1 MVHSKTSIFEK
12 IVFVTGNA
20 GKFAEIREI
29 LESVGIEAIQ
39 DKGDYPEIQAD
50 DLEPIAAASA
60 KAAADD
66 LGVPVLVDD
75 SGIFIK
81 ALNGFPGP
89 YSRFV
94 EDHLGNPRI
103 LKLME
108 NEMNRDAYF
117 KTVIAFCE
125 PRNEPITFSGIV
137 EGKIA
142 FEERGNGG
150 FGFDPIFDYNG
161 KTFGELG
168 IEFKNTISHRRRAL
182 DKFLE
187 WIRLQSDEV
196 RF

>member
-1 MVHSKTSIFEK
+1 MTKCIPIFEK

-20 GKFAEIREI
+20 GKFAEIKEI
-29 LESVGIEAIQ
+29 LNSVGIEAIQ
-39 DKGDYPEIQAD
+39 NNGDYPEIQAD

-66 LGVPVLVDD
+66 LGIPVLVDD

-94 EDHLGNPRI
+94 EDHLGNPRV

-108 NEMNRDAYF
+108 KETNRDAYF

-125 PRNEPITFSGIV
+125 PGKEPITFAGTV

-142 FEERGNGG
+142 FEERGDGG

-168 IEFKNTISHRRRAL
+168 TEFKNTISHRRRAL

-187 WIRLQSDEV
+187 WLKNGR
-196 RF
+196 

>member
-1 MVHSKTSIFEK
+1 MNAEKVIKKPAYEK

-20 GKFAEIREI
+20 GKFAEIKEI
-29 LESVGIEAIQ
+29 LASVGIEAIQ
-39 DKGDYPEIQAD
+39 RKGDYPEIQAD

-60 KAAADD
+60 KAAAED
-66 LGVPVLVDD
+66 LQIPVLVDD

-108 NEMNRDAYF
+108 NEANRDAYF

-125 PRNEPITFSGIV
+125 PGKAPLTFAGIV

-142 FEERGNGG
+142 FEERGDNG

-161 KTFGELG
+161 KTFGELD
-168 IEFKNTISHRRRAL
+168 IEFKNTVSHRGRAL
-182 DKFLE
+182 DKFIE
-187 WIRLQSDEV
+187 WIKTA
-196 RF
+196 

>member
-1 MVHSKTSIFEK
+1 MVHSKAPIFEK

-20 GKFAEIREI
+20 GKFAEIKDI
-29 LESVGIEAIQ
+29 LKSVGIAAIQ
-39 DKGDYPEIQAD
+39 NKGDYPEIQAD

-66 LGVPVLVDD
+66 LGIPVLVDD
-75 SGIFIK
+75 SGIFIS

-108 NEMNRDAYF
+108 NETNRNAYF

-125 PRNEPITFSGIV
+125 PGKEPITFSGIV

-142 FEERGNGG
+142 FEERGDGG

-187 WIRLQSDEV
+187 WV
-196 RF
+196 RSI

>member
-1 MVHSKTSIFEK
+1 MTPAFEK

-20 GKFAEIREI
+20 GKFAEIKEI
-29 LESVGIEAIQ
+29 LASIGIEAIQ
-39 DKGDYPEIQAD
+39 NKGDYPEIQAD
-50 DLEPIAAASA
+50 DLEPIAAHSA
-60 KAAADD
+60 KAAAEDMEI
-66 LGVPVLVDD
+66 PVMVDD

-94 EDHLGNPRI
+94 EDHLGNPRV

-108 NEMNRDAYF
+108 HETNRDAYF

-125 PRNEPITFSGIV
+125 PGKEPLTFSGRV

-142 FEERGNGG
+142 FEERGAGG

-161 KTFGELG
+161 QTFGELG
-168 IEFKNTISHRRRAL
+168 TEFKNTISHRRRAL
-182 DKFLE
+182 DKFIE
-187 WIRLQSDEV
+187 WAKKQ
-196 RF
+196 

>member
-1 MVHSKTSIFEK
+1 MENQAEAPIRK

-20 GKFAEIREI
+20 GKFSEIKEI
-29 LESVGIEAIQ
+29 LNSVGIEAIQ
-39 DKGDYPEIQAD
+39 NKGDYPEIQAD

-66 LGVPVLVDD
+66 LGIPVLVDD
-75 SGIFIK
+75 SGIFIQ

-108 NEMNRDAYF
+108 NETNRDAFF
-117 KTVIAFCE
+117 KTTIAFCE
-125 PRNEPITFSGIV
+125 PGKKPITFSGIV

-142 FEERGNGG
+142 FEERGDDG

-187 WIRLQSDEV
+187 WIKTQ
-196 RF
+196 

>member
-1 MVHSKTSIFEK
+1 MVHSKTPIFEK
-12 IVFVTGNA
+12 FVFVTGNA
-20 GKFAEIREI
+20 GKFAEIKEI
-29 LESVGIEAIQ
+29 LKSVGIEAVQ
-39 DKGDYPEIQAD
+39 NKGDYPEIQAD
-50 DLEPIAAASA
+50 DLESIAAASA
-60 KAAADD
+60 KAAAED
-66 LGVPVLVDD
+66 LRLPVLVDD
-75 SGIFIK
+75 SGIFIC

-108 NEMNRDAYF
+108 KETNRNAYF

-125 PRNEPITFSGIV
+125 PGKDPITFSGIV

-142 FEERGNGG
+142 FEERGDGG

-187 WIRLQSDEV
+187 WIHSESE
-196 RF
+196 

>member
-1 MVHSKTSIFEK
+1 MENQAEASIRK

-20 GKFAEIREI
+20 GKFAEIKEI
-29 LESVGIEAIQ
+29 LNSVGIEAIQ
-39 DKGDYPEIQAD
+39 NKGDYPEIQAD

-66 LGVPVLVDD
+66 LGIPVLVDD
-75 SGIFIK
+75 SGIFIQ

-108 NEMNRDAYF
+108 NETNRDAFF
-117 KTVIAFCE
+117 KTTIAFCE
-125 PRNEPITFSGIV
+125 PGKEPITFSGIV

-142 FEERGNGG
+142 FEERGDDG

-187 WIRLQSDEV
+187 WIKTQ
-196 RF
+196 

>member
-1 MVHSKTSIFEK
+1 MVHSKAPIFEK

-20 GKFAEIREI
+20 GKFAEIKEI
-29 LESVGIEAIQ
+29 LKSVGIVAIQ
-39 DKGDYPEIQAD
+39 NKGDYPEIQAD

-66 LGVPVLVDD
+66 LGIPVLVDD
-75 SGIFIK
+75 SGIFIS

-103 LKLME
+103 LKLMK
-108 NEMNRDAYF
+108 NETNRDAYF

-125 PRNEPITFSGIV
+125 PEKEPITFSGIV

-142 FEERGNGG
+142 FEEKGDDG

-187 WIRLQSDEV
+187 WLHSKQI
-196 RF
+196 

>member
-1 MVHSKTSIFEK
+1 MTKCIPIFEK

-20 GKFAEIREI
+20 GKFAEIKEI
-29 LESVGIEAIQ
+29 LNSVGIEAIQ
-39 DKGDYPEIQAD
+39 NNGDYPEIQAD

-66 LGVPVLVDD
+66 LGIPVLVDD

-94 EDHLGNPRI
+94 EDHLGNPRV

-108 NEMNRDAYF
+108 KETNRDAYF

-125 PRNEPITFSGIV
+125 PGKEPITFAGTV

-142 FEERGNGG
+142 FEERGDGG

-168 IEFKNTISHRRRAL
+168 TEFKNTISHRRRAL

-187 WIRLQSDEV
+187 WLKNGQ
-196 RF
+196 

>member
-1 MVHSKTSIFEK
+1 MSEKKPAFEK

-20 GKFAEIREI
+20 GKFEEIREI
-29 LESVGIEAIQ
+29 LKTIGIAVIQ
-39 DKGDYPEIQAD
+39 NKGDYPEIQAD

-60 KAAADD
+60 KAAAED
-66 LGVPVLVDD
+66 LKIPVLVDD
-75 SGIFIK
+75 SGIFIH

-94 EDHLGNPRI
+94 EDHLGNPRV

-108 NEMNRDAYF
+108 NEKDRRAYF
-117 KTVIAFCE
+117 KTAVAFCE
-125 PRNEPITFSGIV
+125 PGKEPLTFSGIV

-142 FEERGNGG
+142 FEERGTGG

-168 IEFKNTISHRRRAL
+168 TEFKNTISHRRRAL
-182 DKFLE
+182 DKFIE
-187 WIRLQSDEV
+187 WVKEQ
-196 RF
+196 

>member
-1 MVHSKTSIFEK
+1 MTKCIPIFEK

-20 GKFAEIREI
+20 GKFAEIKEI
-29 LESVGIEAIQ
+29 LKSVGIVAIQ
-39 DKGDYPEIQAD
+39 NKGDYPEIQAD

-66 LGVPVLVDD
+66 LGIPVLVDD
-75 SGIFIK
+75 SGIFIS

-103 LKLME
+103 LKLMK
-108 NEMNRDAYF
+108 NETNRDAYF

-125 PRNEPITFSGIV
+125 PEKEPITFSGIV

-142 FEERGNGG
+142 FEEKGDGG

-187 WIRLQSDEV
+187 WLHSKQI
-196 RF
+196 

>member
-1 MVHSKTSIFEK
+1 MVHSKAPIFEK

-20 GKFAEIREI
+20 GKFAEIKDI
-29 LESVGIEAIQ
+29 LKSVGIAAIQ
-39 DKGDYPEIQAD
+39 NKGDYPEIQAD

-66 LGVPVLVDD
+66 LGIPVLGDD
-75 SGIFIK
+75 SGIFIS

-94 EDHLGNPRI
+94 EDHHGNPRI

-108 NEMNRDAYF
+108 NETNRNAYF

-125 PRNEPITFSGIV
+125 PGKEPITFSGIV

-142 FEERGNGG
+142 FEERGDGG

-187 WIRLQSDEV
+187 WV
-196 RF
+196 RSI

>member
-1 MVHSKTSIFEK
+1 MVHSKAPIFEK

-20 GKFAEIREI
+20 GKFAEIKEI
-29 LESVGIEAIQ
+29 LKSVGIVAIQ
-39 DKGDYPEIQAD
+39 NKGDYPEIQAD

-66 LGVPVLVDD
+66 LGIPVLVDD
-75 SGIFIK
+75 SGIFIS

-103 LKLME
+103 LKLMK
-108 NEMNRDAYF
+108 NETNRDAYF

-125 PRNEPITFSGIV
+125 PEKEPITFSGIV

-142 FEERGNGG
+142 FEEKGDGG

-187 WIRLQSDEV
+187 WLHSKQI
-196 RF
+196 

>member
-1 MVHSKTSIFEK
+1 MVHSKAPIFEK
-12 IVFVTGNA
+12 IVFVTGNV
-20 GKFAEIREI
+20 GKFAEIKGI
-29 LESVGIEAIQ
+29 LKSVGIDAVQ
-39 DKGDYPEIQAD
+39 NKGDYPEIQAD

-66 LGVPVLVDD
+66 LGIPVLVDD

-125 PRNEPITFSGIV
+125 PGKEPITFSGIV

-142 FEERGNGG
+142 FEERGDGG

>member
-1 MVHSKTSIFEK
+1 MVHSKAPIFEK

-20 GKFAEIREI
+20 GKFAEIKEI
-29 LESVGIEAIQ
+29 LNSVGIEAIQ
-39 DKGDYPEIQAD
+39 NKGDYPEIQAD
-50 DLEPIAAASA
+50 ELEPIAAASA
-60 KAAADD
+60 RAAADD
-66 LGVPVLVDD
+66 LGIPVLVDD
-75 SGIFIK
+75 SGIFIS

-108 NEMNRDAYF
+108 NEMNRDAFF

-125 PRNEPITFSGIV
+125 PEKEPITFSGIV

-142 FEERGNGG
+142 FEERGDGG

-187 WIRLQSDEV
+187 WLHSQ
-196 RF
+196 

>member
-1 MVHSKTSIFEK
+1 MTAVQKPAYEK

-20 GKFAEIREI
+20 GKFAEIKEI
-29 LESVGIEAIQ
+29 LAAAGIEAVQ
-39 DKGDYPEIQAD
+39 NKGDYFEIQAD

-60 KAAADD
+60 KAAAED
-66 LGVPVLVDD
+66 LQIPVLVDD
-75 SGIFIK
+75 SGIFIQ

-94 EDHLGNPRI
+94 EDRLGNPRV

-108 NEMNRDAYF
+108 NETNRGAYF

-125 PRNEPITFSGIV
+125 PGKEPLTFAGTV
-137 EGKIA
+137 DGKIA
-142 FEERGNGG
+142 FEERGDGG

-168 IEFKNTISHRRRAL
+168 AEFKNTISHRRRAL
-182 DKFLE
+182 DKFMAWVKE
-187 WIRLQSDEV
+187 Q
-196 RF
+196 

>member
-1 MVHSKTSIFEK
+1 MVHSKAPIFEK

-20 GKFAEIREI
+20 GKFAEIKGI
-29 LESVGIEAIQ
+29 LKSVGIEAVQ
-39 DKGDYPEIQAD
+39 NKGDYPEIQAD

-60 KAAADD
+60 KAAAND
-66 LGVPVLVDD
+66 LGIPVLVDD

-94 EDHLGNPRI
+94 EDHLGNPRV

-125 PRNEPITFSGIV
+125 PGKEAITFSGIV

-142 FEERGNGG
+142 FEERGDGG

-187 WIRLQSDEV
+187 WIRLQSDEI

>member
-1 MVHSKTSIFEK
+1 MVHSKLPVFEK

-39 DKGDYPEIQAD
+39 NKGDYPEIQAD

-66 LGVPVLVDD
+66 LGIPVLVDD

-108 NEMNRDAYF
+108 NETNRDAYF

-125 PRNEPITFSGIV
+125 PRKEPITFSGIV
-137 EGKIA
+137 DGKIA
-142 FEERGNGG
+142 FEERGDGG

-187 WIRLQSDEV
+187 WISLQSDDI